1 MRKLPLLFACAIA
14 LALGV
19 AGIAQ
24 AVNSKQSMSVK
35 LAKNK
40 AGTAKAPKNIGKLT
54 VDLAVAVDQTD
65 PAFATKSTT
74 LFFDKNLVFNSAK
87 FKSCTEVQVR
97 NHAAACNAAKV
108 GSGFAQ
114 ATAAGQQEDLTVTGY
129 NGPKG
134 KSLLLRV
141 EGQAPLAID
150 SVIVGKLVK
159 GSGAYGKK
167 LVVTIPDNL
176 QQPLTGLYATLTRF
190 VTTVGGTQKKVPYIA
205 LKGCPANKKLQFKGN
220 FVFTDGTKQSPKATA
235 PCKK

>member
-1 MRKLPLLFACAIA
+1 MRKLPLLLACAIA

-24 AVNSKQSMSVK
+24 AVSSKQTMKVK

-40 AGTAKAPKNIGKLT
+40 AGTAKKPRDIGKLT
-54 VDLAVAVDQTD
+54 VDLAVALDQRD
-65 PAFATKSTT
+65 APFATKSTT

-97 NHAAACNAAKV
+97 IGAAACKAAKV

-114 ATAAGQQEDLTVTGY
+114 AQAVGQQEDLTVTGY

-134 KSLLLRV
+134 KTLLLRV
-141 EGQAPLAID
+141 RGTDPLAID

-176 QQPLTGLYATLTRF
+176 QQPLAGLYATLTRF
-190 VTTVGGTQKKVPYIA
+190 VTTVGGTQKKVPYIG
-205 LKGCPANKKLQFKGN
+205 LKGCPKNKKLHFKGD